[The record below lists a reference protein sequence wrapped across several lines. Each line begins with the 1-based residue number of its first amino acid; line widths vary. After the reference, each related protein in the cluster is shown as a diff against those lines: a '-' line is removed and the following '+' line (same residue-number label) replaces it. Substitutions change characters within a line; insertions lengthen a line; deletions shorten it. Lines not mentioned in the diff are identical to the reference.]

1 MSNRRT
7 DAFFYGLF
15 MDQDLLRAKGLMPER
30 DEIGWV
36 ENLELRIGPRAALSP
51 LPGGRVF
58 GVVMSLTLE
67 EVERLYAEPSVS
79 AYRPQA
85 VLVHLSSGGL
95 VSALCYN
102 LPQPPSPAERHPD
115 YAAKL
120 REAAT
125 RVGLPPEYIAA
136 IQ

>member
-7 DAFFYGLF
+7 DVFFYGLF
-15 MDQDLLRAKGLMPER
+15 MDQELLRSKGLRPER
-30 DEIGWV
+30 AEIGWV

-51 LPGGRVF
+51 LPGGRVY
-58 GVVMSLTLE
+58 GVIMSLTLE

-79 AYRPQA
+79 AYGPQA
-85 VLVHLSSGGL
+85 VLVQLGSGGL

-102 LPQPPSPAERHPD
+102 LPQPPAAAERNPD

-120 REAAT
+120 RAAAG